1 MRGIKALLLATFFL
15 IADMSAF
22 ASAIPNQEVQTG
34 EEIDEKIADRMPFRG
49 DKYSTEEYGWW
60 FAYGP
65 DLNFDGMDDRLEQI
79 IAGEES
85 QSTTAI
91 IGADGRKTVA
101 IVVDYAWHP
110 GQAEIDELVAL
121 LRSHGWEAEGSWFE
135 VMGSID
141 SIVVDHVP
149 VSALLEIHALE
160 SVVVVEMQNVMYPT
174 LENANPAT
182 RIQPSDVYAGTV
194 YDRGYDGEGIVIA
207 VLDSG
212 VDNEHRSLN
221 DFDDENDAPDL
232 NPNSYDDQKW
242 VAGYDATSQ
251 ASNPD
256 GSQDPDDGQGHGT
269 HVAGIALGTGDSSRV
284 HIGAAPGAFLVDI
297 KVLTDSGGT
306 NSQNSLSGIQWM
318 INNVNTD
325 WGNGARGI
333 QIGQMS
339 FGSIGNPIQQD
350 SGDNGTGAEA
360 RLVNNATYNAGIA
373 CIIAAGNDGIQ
384 RIASPG
390 SADGAIT
397 VGSADNSDSINRT
410 DDFMA
415 SYSNSGPRE
424 SDNDDDEWDELK
436 PDLVAF
442 GSGIYSASA
451 ATGTSFPGT
460 PRPEADNAYESKD
473 GTSMATP
480 MVSGVVALML
490 QADSSLTPVEVKDIL
505 RNSSEQKGNPSEPSV
520 SNRWNSDWGFG
531 SLDAS
536 CAIDMTLGRS
546 CTPLTGGG
554 GGVIVP
560 PPNESEI
567 GIEITSPENG
577 TWWLTGDIVTI
588 EGDLLSGTGPWNT
601 VKVRITQYYEDD
613 DEVVLIDWT
622 DAGIQNNSWEFSE
635 MVPESWY
642 DPDET
647 AVVIEAQA
655 IGDGDLVSNAAN
667 YVRVGKM
674 MAAFGSPSSGSTL
687 SDTVTFSGTA
697 QGIEPSELIYRVN
710 SEEWETAYTFDE
722 DDNEIQDWS
731 FTWDS
736 TEVDDGSHKIS
747 IRLVNKSGVESDI
760 VRRTFTVD
768 NMPAAP
774 ELRFQGSVQIYD
786 QDLPASKAIAG
797 TILEIHFNVVNTGD
811 LDATDLHL
819 KLDAPGSDSSTY
831 PSEGKIP
838 RLAQGETI
846 SIILWWWATEA
857 GTHDVTIQIDP
868 NGVMNDDQSD
878 NEYTFQ
884 FEIEERPLQPTLRFL
899 SSAVTTDSKIPN
911 PGSSEDPEP
920 YKVKV
925 RVDNLGRT
933 DASNIR
939 MVFYTKIDGD
949 WIEKGSD
956 TSTTI
961 PGSETSSGYEIFE
974 FSYTPESTGT
984 ISHRVELEGN
994 GVEAQYAEL
1003 RFKVIVDDFS
1013 VGAKTPLQFSDGE
1026 AVLGFVGVP
1035 EASGDGGGLIF
1046 TTKNGELHARTLTS
1060 KFDTPGNTMI
1070 EENWAG
1076 EFSFVLRDDNR
1087 VHLAWTKRF
1096 TDQQG
1101 YTMTDIGM
1109 ASIGMLGDLSSKS
1122 SHMTPIKQSEG
1133 SYWGFDMSVNGDEI
1147 VLAGYHRD
1155 ILTGGSWNDM
1165 TNVFMI
1171 HNDDYKSNSWTTKM
1185 NVLSDID
1192 IKPQDGDPLAVAI
1205 GDDEIHL
1212 LYQAMRDDVTG
1223 LERVGLFY
1231 ANGIISETPFTFQA
1245 PAGDDAS
1252 MPELRVVD
1260 DDGEDT
1266 LVAAWIE
1273 GTGRSAEVVSVV
1285 QDTIWSVDEYSNL
1298 SSPGATKV
1306 VMIDVDDDEIKIFHD
1321 EVGVYGPVTRYG
1333 VYNVG
1338 DDEISLSNIIT
1349 TGNLVGSGY
1358 LGKDIVV
1365 IVSTPAGQINGLN
1378 IGSLKDN
1385 SESGD
1390 DEGILDLILSPLPGE
1405 TQREKMMALGAIG
1418 GLMLVMFL
1426 AVIIVLKRSHR
1437 EEEEL
1442 EVSAEKG
1449 DLELLIETEEDDGP
1463 LVAIDTDSE
1472 SELVVT
1478 SSKPVVELEESDE
1491 IEEQTLAEELE
1502 AKVEAGNASK
1512 RLERR
1517 MKRKSDREAKE
1528 IFDNLSKN
1536 LPPIPLPGELP
1547 LVAEIPSPE
1556 EIEVSATPSSGEL
1569 PPLPLP
1575 PLPLPSQGLPI
1586 PPAPG
1591 ELPMPPAP
1599 GALPLLPGMPAPQ
1612 KTVTCNSCGANITV
1626 KDMTLRRM
1634 DCPVCSEKIN
1644 M

>member
-1 MRGIKALLLATFFL
+1 MRGIKALLLAVVFL

-22 ASAIPNQEVQTG
+22 ASAIPTQTEETI
-34 EEIDEKIADRMPFRG
+34 EEIDDRTPFRG
-49 DKYSTEEYGWW
+49 DKHATEDYGWW

-65 DLNFDGMDDRLEQI
+65 DSNFDGMDDRLEQI

-91 IGADGRKTVA
+91 IGADGRTTVA

-110 GQAEIDELVAL
+110 GQEEIDDLVAI
-121 LRSHGWEAEGSWFE
+121 LRSHGWDADGSWFQ
-135 VMGSID
+135 VMDSID

-149 VSALLEIHALE
+149 VSALLEIHAIE

-174 LENANPAT
+174 LESANPAS

-221 DFDDENDAPDL
+221 DFDDQNDEPDL
-232 NPNSYDDQKW
+232 DPNSYDDQKW

-251 ASNPD
+251 AANPD

-306 NSQNSLSGIQWM
+306 NSQNSLNGIQWM
-318 INNVNTD
+318 INNKDTD
-325 WGNGARGI
+325 WGNGASGI
-333 QIGQMS
+333 DIGQMS
-339 FGSIGNPIQQD
+339 FGSIGNPINQD
-350 SGDNGTGAEA
+350 NGDNGTGAEA
-360 RLVNNATYNAGIA
+360 RLVNNATYDHDIS
-373 CIIAAGNDGIQ
+373 CIVAAGNDGMR

-397 VGSADNSDSINRT
+397 IGSADNADSINRT

-415 SYSNSGPRE
+415 SYSNTGPRE
-424 SDNDDDEWDELK
+424 SDNDDDDWDELK
-436 PDLVAF
+436 PDLVAY

-460 PRPEADNAYESKD
+460 PRPEADSSYESKD

-480 MVSGVVALML
+480 LVSGVVALML
-490 QADSSLTPVEVKDIL
+490 QADSSLKPTEIKDIL
-505 RNSSEQKGNPSEPSV
+505 RNSSEKKGSASEPSV

-531 SLDAS
+531 LMDAS
-536 CAIDMTLGRS
+536 CAVDLALRRS
-546 CTPLTGGG
+546 CTPLTDAG

-577 TWWLTGDIVTI
+577 TWWLTGDVVTI
-588 EGDLLSGTGPWNT
+588 EGDLLSGTGPWDSVR
-601 VKVRITQYYEDD
+601 VKITQYYEED
-613 DEVVLIDWT
+613 DEEVLMDWT
-622 DAGIQNNSWEFSE
+622 EAGIQNNSWSFSE
-635 MVPESWY
+635 MVSESWY
-642 DPDET
+642 NPDET
-647 AVVIEAQA
+647 AVIIEAQA
-655 IGDGDLVSNAAN
+655 IGSGDLVSNAAN
-667 YVRVGKM
+667 WARIGKM
-674 MAAFGSPSSGSTL
+674 SASFGSPSSGSTL
-687 SDTVTFSGTA
+687 TDTVTFSGTA

-710 SEEWETAYTFDE
+710 SQEWVTAYTFDE
-722 DDNEIQDWS
+722 EDNEAQDWS

-736 TEVDDGSHKIS
+736 TQIDDGSHKIS
-747 IRLVNKSGVESDI
+747 IRLVNKSGIESDI

-797 TILEIHFNVVNTGD
+797 TILEIHFSVVNTGD

-819 KLDAPGSDSSTY
+819 KLEAPGDDSSTY

-846 SIILWWWATEA
+846 SVILWWWATEP
-857 GTHDVTIQIDP
+857 GMHDVTIKIDP
-868 NGVMNDDQSD
+868 NGVMNDDESD
-878 NEYTFQ
+878 NEYTFE
-884 FEIEERPLQPTLRFL
+884 FEIEERPLEPTLRYL
-899 SSAVTTDSKIPN
+899 TSAVTTDDNIPN
-911 PGSSEDPEP
+911 PGTEDQKQS
-920 YKVKV
+920 YKIKV

-933 DASNIR
+933 DASNIK
-939 MVFYTKIDGD
+939 MTLYVYEGDGD
-949 WIEKGSD
+949 V
-956 TSTTI
+956 STEIGTDSQATI
-961 PGSETSSGYEIFE
+961 SGSETSSGYATFE
-974 FSYTPESTGT
+974 FSYTPESVGA
-984 ISHRVELEGN
+984 IRHRVVLEGN

-1003 RFKVIVDDFS
+1003 RFKVIVDEYS
-1013 VGAKTPLQFSDGE
+1013 VGAKNSLSLSEGE
-1026 AVLGFVGVP
+1026 AILGFVGVP
-1035 EASGDGGGLIF
+1035 EGNDDDDGGGLLF
-1046 TTKNGELHARTLTS
+1046 TTKDGELHARTLTS
-1060 KFDTPGNTMI
+1060 KFGIPGDTMI

-1101 YTMTDIGM
+1101 YTMTDVGM
-1109 ASIGMLGDLSSKS
+1109 ASIGMLGDMTTKS
-1122 SHMTPIKQSEG
+1122 SHLTPIKQSEG
-1133 SYWGFDMSVNGDEI
+1133 SYWGFDMAVNGDEI

-1155 ILTGGSWNDM
+1155 ILTGGSWNDL
-1165 TNVFMI
+1165 TNIFMI
-1171 HNDDYKSNSWTTKM
+1171 HNDDYKSSSWTTKM

-1205 GDDEIHL
+1205 GEDEIHL

-1223 LERVGLFY
+1223 IERVGLFY
-1231 ANGIISETPFTFQA
+1231 ANGIITQTPFTFQA

-1252 MPELRVVD
+1252 MPEMVVVD
-1260 DDGEDT
+1260 DDGEDV

-1273 GTGRSAEVVSVV
+1273 GTGRSAEIISVI
-1285 QDTIWSVDEYSNL
+1285 QDTIWSVDPDEYTNL
-1298 SSPGATKV
+1298 SSPGATRIAMVHASEDDIKV
-1306 VMIDVDDDEIKIFHD
+1306 LHD

-1333 VYNVG
+1333 LYNVG
-1338 DDEISLSNIIT
+1338 DKEISLSNIIT
-1349 TGNLVGSGY
+1349 TGNLIGAGF
-1358 LGKDIVV
+1358 LGKDLVV
-1365 IVSTPAGQINGLN
+1365 IVSTPAGQISGLN
-1378 IGSLKDN
+1378 IGSLKGD
-1385 SESGD
+1385 SGSND
-1390 DEGILDLILSPLPGE
+1390 DGGILALILSPLPGD
-1405 TQREKMMALGAIG
+1405 TQREKMIALGAIG
-1418 GLMLVMFL
+1418 GFLIVMFL
-1426 AVIIVLKRSHR
+1426 AVIVVLRRSHR
-1437 EEEEL
+1437 EEEEEI
-1442 EVSAEKG
+1442 EVSTETG
-1449 DLELLIETEEDDGP
+1449 DLELLVETEEDDGP
-1463 LVAIDTDSE
+1463 LVAIDTDDE
-1472 SELVVT
+1472 SELIV
-1478 SSKPVVELEESDE
+1478 SSSTIGVELEDAVEL
-1491 IEEQTLAEELE
+1491 EEQTLAEELE

-1517 MKRKSDREAKE
+1517 MKRKNDREAKE
-1528 IFDNLSKN
+1528 IFENLSKN
-1536 LPPIPLPGELP
+1536 LPPLPLPGELP
-1547 LVAEIPSPE
+1547 LPEVTPSPE
-1556 EIEVSATPSSGEL
+1556 QTSEPAPPKLADL
-1569 PPLPLP
+1569 PPLPG
-1575 PLPLPSQGLPI
+1575 LPL
-1586 PPAPG
+1586 PG

-1599 GALPLLPGMPAPQ
+1599 GELPMPTAPGLLPLLPGMPAPQ
-1612 KTVTCNSCGANITV
+1612 KTVTCASCGANITV
-1626 KDMTLRRM
+1626 KDMTLRKM
-1634 DCPVCSEKIN
+1634 DCPVCSDIIQ